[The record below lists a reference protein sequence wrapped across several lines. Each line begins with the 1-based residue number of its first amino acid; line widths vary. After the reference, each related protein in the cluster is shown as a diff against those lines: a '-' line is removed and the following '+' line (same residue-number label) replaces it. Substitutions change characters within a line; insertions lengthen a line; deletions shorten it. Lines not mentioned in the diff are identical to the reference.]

1 MAKPDW
7 EKRARFAEAYA
18 DSGNATQAALSAGVP
33 QSSAHSMGYRWL
45 RDPQVTEMIRNAM
58 NDRLKALGPQ
68 AVGVIEE
75 LLLSENVSP
84 QLRLQAARD
93 VLDRL
98 GWVPPKRPDP
108 ISEPAERELT
118 ELSRYELETL
128 ASGNPYIRLDDESL
142 RAIACQS

>member
-68 AVGVIEE
+68 AVGVIKE
-75 LLLSENVSP
+75 LLLSDNVSP

-108 ISEPAERELT
+108 IREPAERELT

-128 ASGNPYIRLDDESL
+128 ASGNPYVRLDDESL
-142 RAIACQS
+142 KMMASQS